1 MNYNPVSFQD
11 AFKSAD
17 VSRDNTVD
25 VTELKGLFQHI
36 GQWCLYVK
44 AGTYKMNRIK
54 HGKKPHTHTYNK
66 QGCFFFACLSAFLYK
81 G

>member
-1 MNYNPVSFQD
+1 MQTKLKAVFMMRGPVAAAHLGFTCNVGASVVRNTMNYNPVSFQD

-36 GQWCLYVK
+36 GQW
-44 AGTYKMNRIK
+44 G
-54 HGKKPHTHTYNK
+54 
-66 QGCFFFACLSAFLYK
+66 S
-81 G
+81 